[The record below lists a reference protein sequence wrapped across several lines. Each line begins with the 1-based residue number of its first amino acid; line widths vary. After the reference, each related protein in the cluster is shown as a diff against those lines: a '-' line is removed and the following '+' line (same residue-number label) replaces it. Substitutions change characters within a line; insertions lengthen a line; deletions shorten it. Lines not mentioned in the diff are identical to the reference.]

1 VKRQG
6 SKRSIFPSQVSS
18 RYMLNRLLEPLG
30 PSNLVELKMQHS
42 DKISGH
48 VQAHPEPDDV
58 VAWSGCNIARDI
70 VEG

>member
-1 VKRQG
+1 
-6 SKRSIFPSQVSS
+6 
-18 RYMLNRLLEPLG
+18 MLNRLLEPLG